1 MENTYKYKKDFLLVM
16 VASFCFMACPMMTT
30 PLITGFAKTMGAGG
44 AIMGLAGG
52 LMNVCS
58 MICRPFAG
66 NLADLQSKYRLAFIG
81 GIIMLLAC
89 TMYATSSNIYVIL
102 IARIIHGLGFSLC
115 SVTMSTWIAC
125 MLPPEKIGSGM
136 GIYGTINAVSMGI
149 APLIGIKI
157 SEYFG
162 YRASFLVAAGF
173 VTVLIVI
180 IQFTTY
186 RGEVRYTANERAKRR
201 SDFHLVE
208 SRVVPI
214 GIIITL
220 FAIPYFATQTFIV
233 GYVADRKIAVAVG
246 LFFPIYAV
254 AVFTLRIALRKYFD
268 RLPFKYFVMA
278 CAASALDRKIAVAVG
293 LFFPIYAV
301 AVFTLRIALRKYFDR
316 LPFKYFVMA
325 CAASALVGMISLW
338 LLNGNLLMFAAAIF
352 TAGGYGLMCS
362 VAQSN
367 AFIMVER
374 EKRGLANSTYY
385 LGLDMGMAL
394 GPMIGGLIY
403 GHIPISQ
410 FYLVLM
416 ITAPLAVLVYFVNQK
431 KFNQV
436 RRRY

>member
-1 MENTYKYKKDFLLVM
+1 MENTYQYKKDFLLVM

-81 GIIMLLAC
+81 GIIMLFAC

-136 GIYGTINAVSMGI
+136 GVYGTINAVSMGI
-149 APLIGIKI
+149 APFIGIKI

-162 YRASFLVAAGF
+162 YRASFWVAAGF

-186 RGEVRYTANERAKRR
+186 RGEVKYTAKEREARK

-208 SRVVPI
+208 RRVVPI

-233 GYVADRKIAVAVG
+233 GYVA
-246 LFFPIYAV
+246 
-254 AVFTLRIALRKYFD
+254 
-268 RLPFKYFVMA
+268 
-278 CAASALDRKIAVAVG
+278 DRKIAVAVG

>member
-30 PLITGFAKTMGAGG
+30 PLITGFTKTMGAGG

-89 TMYATSSNIYVIL
+89 TTYATSSNIYVIL

-162 YRASFLVAAGF
+162 YRASFWVAARF

-186 RGEVRYTANERAKRR
+186 RGEVSYTANERAKRK

-254 AVFTLRIALRKYFD
+254 AVFILRIVLRKYFD
-268 RLPFKYFVMA
+268 RLPFKYFVIA
-278 CAASALDRKIAVAVG
+278 CAVSAV
-293 LFFPIYAV
+293 
-301 AVFTLRIALRKYFDR
+301 
-316 LPFKYFVMA
+316 
-325 CAASALVGMISLW
+325 VGMASLW
-338 LLNGNLLMFAAAIF
+338 LLNGNLLMFTAAIF

-416 ITAPLAVLVYFVNQK
+416 ITAPLAVLVYFINRK
-431 KFNQV
+431 IFNQV
-436 RRRY
+436 HRYN

>member
-1 MENTYKYKKDFLLVM
+1 
-16 VASFCFMACPMMTT
+16 
-30 PLITGFAKTMGAGG
+30 
-44 AIMGLAGG
+44 
-52 LMNVCS
+52 
-58 MICRPFAG
+58 
-66 NLADLQSKYRLAFIG
+66 
-81 GIIMLLAC
+81 
-89 TMYATSSNIYVIL
+89 
-102 IARIIHGLGFSLC
+102 
-115 SVTMSTWIAC
+115 

-136 GIYGTINAVSMGI
+136 GVYGTINAVSMGI
-149 APLIGIKI
+149 APFIGIKI

-162 YRASFLVAAGF
+162 YRASFWVAAGF

-186 RGEVRYTANERAKRR
+186 RGEVKYTAKEREARK

-208 SRVVPI
+208 RRVVPI

-233 GYVADRKIAVAVG
+233 GYVA
-246 LFFPIYAV
+246 
-254 AVFTLRIALRKYFD
+254 
-268 RLPFKYFVMA
+268 
-278 CAASALDRKIAVAVG
+278 DRKIAVAVG

>member
-278 CAASALDRKIAVAVG
+278 CAASAL
-293 LFFPIYAV
+293 
-301 AVFTLRIALRKYFDR
+301 
-316 LPFKYFVMA
+316 
-325 CAASALVGMISLW
+325 VGMISLW